1 MPASEHTNHLTGIQ
15 TRSQVD
21 IQTNILPGV
30 PTRSQADTQ
39 TLLQADK
46 RAHKQTNLQADTC
59 FLNFLTCLQAM
70 LNFYLPNLMGDFMNN
85 FFQALFSAHFHLY
98 KSLKVYV
105 EAVSVS
111 LFIL

>member
-15 TRSQVD
+15 TRSEVD

-70 LNFYLPNLMGDFMNN
+70 LNFYLPNLQWETLWTI
-85 FFQALFSAHFHLY
+85 FFRLY
-98 KSLKVYV
+98 LVHTFTCTR
-105 EAVSVS
+105 A
-111 LFIL
+111 